1 MPMAGLTASSL
12 KKHPALLPLFAC
24 VGAGV
29 AWAAFYIYRLSTK
42 CPDVGWKDKGEG
54 MPNTRWPANR
64 QYKFY
69 SPNVDYKALSE
80 PDEKPK
86 I

>member
-29 AWAAFYIYRLSTK
+29 AWASYYIWRLATQS
-42 CPDVGWKDKGEG
+42 PDVGWRAKDGD
-54 MPNTRWPANR
+54 MPNTRWPANK

-69 SPNVDYKALSE
+69 SPNVDYKKLE
-80 PDEKPK
+80 VPEEKPK